1 MKLHGDRQIKKSNK
15 RKYIKNEQVHTN
27 TSAGYMPR
35 DAHKLY
41 KIMEDWCWIKSRFSQ
56 NETQEIKK

>member
-27 TSAGYMPR
+27 TSAGYMPC

-41 KIMEDWCWIKSRFSQ
+41 KIMED
-56 NETQEIKK
+56 